1 MKKGVL
7 VLGSLICLGGLVG
20 CKADGSSDTFTVK
33 CTADICK
40 LNVYT
45 GDMDGIVRYTP
56 TEPVDYSI
64 TMENGD
70 TKTILFPIYN
80 ENDMAGHYTKV
91 VIVNNYYETS
101 NVEEYACTESR
112 FILKTDNTYEAFE
125 NDVDTI
131 VSASLLY

>member
-1 MKKGVL
+1 MKKVVL
-7 VLGSLICLGGLVG
+7 AIGSLICLGGLVG
-20 CKADGSSDTFTVK
+20 CEEGGSSDTFTVK
-33 CTADICK
+33 CAADICK

-56 TEPVDYSI
+56 AEPVDYSI

-70 TKTILFPIYN
+70 TKTISFPIYN
-80 ENDMAGHYTKV
+80 EMSGYYTKV
-91 VIVNNYYETS
+91 VVVNNYYETS

-112 FILKTDNTYEAFE
+112 FILKTDKTYEAFE
-125 NDVDTI
+125 NDIDTT